1 MLDIY
6 YEIYLMYMRM
16 NDTYKASVY
25 KNKIISTFPE
35 SSYAIAL
42 SDPNYI
48 EKLRN
53 MDKLQEELYAETYQC
68 YLDGNTSKVHA
79 NYEFVKANWPLSKL
93 MPKFMFLD
101 ALSYVPENRVG
112 EFKTTLEQLTAT
124 YCESDVAPLA
134 GLMIKGLAEGRNLE
148 GGGMMR
154 GMIWDTKF
162 AFEGSAFG
170 GDSIMNS
177 FTDNKDVPHLFVLAF
192 RTDSVNSNNILF
204 DIAKYNFSNYLVK
217 DFDLETI
224 TFNELSMIVIK
235 GFDRFDELVKYR
247 KGFSSAKGVLLPA
260 CITPVMISDD
270 NFRLRFR
277 VDHLLNTFP
286 LWKKTQL
293 RMLKNLR

>member
-1 MLDIY
+1 MVSVIDNDNVIAEKEAVTEDNKDPKYYLAQLPFSEEEQLLAHTLIEESLFEMGIIFCRDLENLNVSIKTLMDVERRYPESLHMLDIY

-16 NDTYKASVY
+16 NDTYNASVY

-79 NYEFVKANWPLSKL
+79 NYVFVKANWPLSKL

-134 GLMIKGLAEGRNLE
+134 GLMIKEIGR
-148 GGGMMR
+148 
-154 GMIWDTKF
+154 
-162 AFEGSAFG
+162 AH
-170 GDSIMNS
+170 
-177 FTDNKDVPHLFVLAF
+177 V
-192 RTDSVNSNNILF
+192 
-204 DIAKYNFSNYLVK
+204 
-217 DFDLETI
+217 
-224 TFNELSMIVIK
+224 
-235 GFDRFDELVKYR
+235 
-247 KGFSSAKGVLLPA
+247 
-260 CITPVMISDD
+260 
-270 NFRLRFR
+270 
-277 VDHLLNTFP
+277 
-286 LWKKTQL
+286 
-293 RMLKNLR
+293 